1 MKLTFL
7 GGAGTVTGSKILLE
21 VDYKKIL
28 IDCGLFQGLKELR
41 LKNREPLPINMD
53 DLSVVLLTHA
63 HLDHSGYL
71 PVLVKNGYRGKIYC
85 TPPTK
90 DLTEIILLDSG
101 KIQEEEA
108 ERANRHGY
116 TKHEPAKPLYTVE
129 DAKQTLNHF
138 QTFEEDKWHNIDK
151 EIKFKFL
158 NSGHI
163 LGSVFIVLD
172 IKGKIIVFSGDI
184 GRKNPILLHQYNYIP
199 KADYLVVESTYGNR
213 VHKNVT
219 IEGKLLKYIEHT
231 YSKGGIL
238 IIPTFSVE
246 RAQEI
251 IYLLSI
257 LKRKNQLPN
266 IPIYLDSPMGVNA
279 TEVYFKHTDN
289 HTLTEADIDSMMST
303 VHLISHVDASK
314 AVVNDDN
321 PKIVL
326 AGSGM
331 ITGGR
336 VLHYLDKYIG
346 DKKNSVL
353 IVGFQAE
360 GTRGRALLSGDSE
373 IKFFGKY
380 HKINAEVFKI
390 NAFSGHADQSELIDW
405 LSHFISPPK
414 LTFINHGE
422 SHQSQALKTKIKT
435 ELGWKST
442 VAKMNQPYYLE

>member
-21 VDYKKIL
+21 VGYKKIL

-41 LKNREPLPINMD
+41 SKNREPLPINLN
-53 DLSVVLLTHA
+53 DLNVVLLTHA

-71 PVLVKNGYRGKIYC
+71 PVLIKNGYSGKIYC
-85 TPPTK
+85 TAATK

-116 TKHEPAKPLYTVE
+116 TKHKPAKPLYTID
-129 DAKQTLNHF
+129 DAKQTLLHF
-138 QTFEEDKWHNIDK
+138 QTFDENKWYPIDEEIR
-151 EIKFKFL
+151 FKFL

-163 LGSVFIVLD
+163 LGSVFIVLEV
-172 IKGKIIVFSGDI
+172 KGKTIVFSGDI
-184 GRKNPILLHQYNYIP
+184 GRENPILLHQYSYFP
-199 KADYLVVESTYGNR
+199 KADYLIIESTYGNR
-213 VHKNVT
+213 IHKNVS
-219 IEGKLLKYIEHT
+219 IENELLKYIKHT
-231 YSKGGIL
+231 YSKGGVL
-238 IIPTFSVE
+238 MIPTFSVE

-251 IYLLSI
+251 IYLISI
-257 LKRKNQLPN
+257 LERKNKLPN

-279 TEVYFKHTDN
+279 TEVYFKHANN
-289 HTLTEADIDSMMST
+289 HTLSPQDINSMIST

-314 AVVNDDN
+314 AVVNDNN

-336 VLHYLDKYIG
+336 ILHYLDKYVS

-353 IVGFQAE
+353 IVGYQAE
-360 GTRGRALLSGDSE
+360 GTRGRALLAGDNE

-380 HKINAEVFKI
+380 HKIRAEVFKI
-390 NAFSGHADQSELIDW
+390 NAFSGHADQNELLNW
-405 LSHFISPPK
+405 LKHIISPPV

-422 SHQSQALKTKIKT
+422 PHQSQALKTKIKT

-442 VAKMNQPYYLE
+442 VAKMNKSYYLQ